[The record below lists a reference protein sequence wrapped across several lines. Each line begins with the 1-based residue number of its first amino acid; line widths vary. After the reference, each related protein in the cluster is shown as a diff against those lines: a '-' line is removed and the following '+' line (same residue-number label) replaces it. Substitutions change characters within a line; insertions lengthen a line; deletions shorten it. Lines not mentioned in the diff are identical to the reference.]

1 MRLLLN
7 NNILNIIGNLEI
19 MMIDD
24 KFLYT
29 FSKDVLRLDPSIR
42 WVGIADNT
50 GALLNVENREGV
62 KLLLSNEENEEY
74 ASNAIKRH
82 KTRITFES
90 KLGKMNYALGK
101 YEGLIRATI
110 PINNKY
116 YLLITLEVEAKDY
129 DTIIIEKVIPFIEK
143 EKEKFFS

>member
-1 MRLLLN
+1 
-7 NNILNIIGNLEI
+7 
-19 MMIDD
+19 MIDD
-24 KFLYT
+24 KFLYR

-82 KTRITFES
+82 KTRTTFES

-101 YEGLIRATI
+101 YEELIRATI

-129 DTIIIEKVIPFIEK
+129 DTIIIEKVIPLIEK

>member
-1 MRLLLN
+1 
-7 NNILNIIGNLEI
+7 
-19 MMIDD
+19 MIDD
-24 KFLYT
+24 KFLYR

-50 GALLNVENREGV
+50 GVLLNAEHREGV
-62 KLLLSNEENEEY
+62 KLLLSDEENEEY

-82 KTRITFES
+82 KTRTTFES
-90 KLGKMNYALGK
+90 KLGKMNYALGR

>member
-1 MRLLLN
+1 
-7 NNILNIIGNLEI
+7 
-19 MMIDD
+19 MIDD

-82 KTRITFES
+82 KTRVTFES

-129 DTIIIEKVIPFIEK
+129 DTIITEKVIPFIEK

>member
-1 MRLLLN
+1 
-7 NNILNIIGNLEI
+7 
-19 MMIDD
+19 MIDD
-24 KFLYT
+24 KFLYR

-82 KTRITFES
+82 KTRTTFES
-90 KLGKMNYALGK
+90 KLGKMNYALGR
-101 YEGLIRATI
+101 YEELIRATI
-110 PINNKY
+110 PINNNY
-116 YLLITLEVEAKDY
+116 YLLITLDVEVKDY
-129 DTIIIEKVIPFIEK
+129 DTIIIEQVIPFIEK

>member
-1 MRLLLN
+1 
-7 NNILNIIGNLEI
+7 
-19 MMIDD
+19 MIDD

-50 GALLNVENREGV
+50 GVLLNAEHREGV
-62 KLLLSNEENEEY
+62 KLLLSDEENEEY

-82 KTRITFES
+82 KTRTTFES

-110 PINNKY
+110 PISNKY

>member
-1 MRLLLN
+1 
-7 NNILNIIGNLEI
+7 
-19 MMIDD
+19 MIDD

-29 FSKDVLRLDPSIR
+29 FSKDVLGLDPSIR

-50 GALLNVENREGV
+50 GVLLNAEHREGV
-62 KLLLSNEENEEY
+62 KLLLSDEENEEY

-90 KLGKMNYALGK
+90 KMGKMNYALGK

>member
-1 MRLLLN
+1 
-7 NNILNIIGNLEI
+7 
-19 MMIDD
+19 MIDD

-42 WVGIADNT
+42 WVGITDNT
-50 GALLNVENREGV
+50 GVLLNVEHREEV

-82 KTRITFES
+82 KTRTTFES

-110 PINNKY
+110 PISNKY

>member
-1 MRLLLN
+1 
-7 NNILNIIGNLEI
+7 
-19 MMIDD
+19 MIDD
-24 KFLYT
+24 KFLYR

-50 GALLNVENREGV
+50 GVLLNAEHREGV
-62 KLLLSNEENEEY
+62 KLLLSDEENEEY

-82 KTRITFES
+82 KTRTTFES

-110 PINNKY
+110 PINNSY

>member
-1 MRLLLN
+1 
-7 NNILNIIGNLEI
+7 
-19 MMIDD
+19 MIDD
-24 KFLYT
+24 KFLYR

-50 GALLNVENREGV
+50 GVLLNAEHREGV
-62 KLLLSNEENEEY
+62 KLLLSDEENEEY

-82 KTRITFES
+82 KTRTTFES
-90 KLGKMNYALGK
+90 KLGKMNYALGR
-101 YEGLIRATI
+101 YEGLTRATI
-110 PINNKY
+110 PINNNY
-116 YLLITLEVEAKDY
+116 YLLITLDVEAKDY

>member
-1 MRLLLN
+1 
-7 NNILNIIGNLEI
+7 
-19 MMIDD
+19 MIDD

-29 FSKDVLRLDPSIR
+29 FSKDVLGLDPSIR

-50 GALLNVENREGV
+50 GVLLNAEHREGV
-62 KLLLSNEENEEY
+62 KLLLSDEENEEY

-82 KTRITFES
+82 KTRTTFES

-110 PINNKY
+110 PINNNY